1 MSPRGVIGLKK
12 IFPAVKQGLMM
23 EYEDEN
29 CTYLNQLGVKNMA
42 GSLFHK
48 EVKNS
53 LIYHPVEDL
62 PT

>member
-1 MSPRGVIGLKK
+1 
-12 IFPAVKQGLMM
+12 M